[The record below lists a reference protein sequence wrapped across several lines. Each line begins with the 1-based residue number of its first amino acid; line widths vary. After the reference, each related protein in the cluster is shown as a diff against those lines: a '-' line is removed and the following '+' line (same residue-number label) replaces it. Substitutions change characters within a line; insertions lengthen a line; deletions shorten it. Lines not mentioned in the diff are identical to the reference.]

1 MVLLGLGLGGGVY
14 MKYLEPLW
22 VNLFEKHY
30 GKTILDPSYFRKKS
44 SWKKSTLV
52 MVLLGLGLGGEV

>member
-1 MVLLGLGLGGGVY
+1 

-22 VNLFEKHY
+22 VNLFGKHY

-44 SWKKSTLV
+44 TLV
-52 MVLLGLGLGGEV
+52 MVLLGLGLGGGV